1 MTRLYISFKFKWD
14 PRRWQ
19 NRYVRNIRGD
29 GRNSR
34 FVAQQ
39 QAGRLWGTHLNA
51 MVVERKIG
59 RRPPWGSSTST
70 LGLWLC
76 IGLARALFICKGSLC
91 LREMT
96 SRPAPIP
103 FCPQDFPFRF
113 PVSRVHAPR
122 HPPPQ
127 KFFCTLLYISIA
139 HMSHNIC
146 RFCPSERTIHCECFA
161 LHSRAL
167 VFATRRFLLLLLLSR
182 ASRHHV
188 LTF

>member
-1 MTRLYISFKFKWD
+1 MAHGK
-14 PRRWQ
+14 
-19 NRYVRNIRGD
+19 NITEAIPSPY
-29 GRNSR
+29 GR
-34 FVAQQ
+34 
-39 QAGRLWGTHLNA
+39 QATA
-51 MVVERKIG
+51 
-59 RRPPWGSSTST
+59 PTST
-70 LGLWLC
+70 HTVTKYTLGH
-76 IGLARALFICKGSLC
+76 IPIHPTHPHFHCKGSLC
-91 LREMT
+91 FREMT
-96 SRPAPIP
+96 SRPALIP

-113 PVSRVHAPR
+113 PVWRVHAPR

-146 RFCPSERTIHCECFA
+146 HFCASERTIHCECFA

-188 LTF
+188 LTY